1 MKKRHLF
8 DNWKTNTNHKR
19 KFWYLIVQLVILIIP
34 PLLATTTYQ
43 VNLYVNNNYKEFLVY
58 IGGISGL
65 LVCGFTAE
73 LFESI
78 LSQTISSIILTLL
91 YILLTVFC
99 YVYFY
104 KPTRQRIINITI
116 INGYLSIWSVVFG
129 KIFLYLAMQ

>member
-1 MKKRHLF
+1 
-8 DNWKTNTNHKR
+8 
-19 KFWYLIVQLVILIIP
+19 LIVQLVILIIP
-34 PLLATTTYQ
+34 PLWATTTYQ